1 MRQRLLPLLILRR
14 TMAYYRADGVRITHD
29 PYARGMAEKYGAPG
43 KTDADGFDPYA
54 DSVGPGIYGGT
65 VKRDDMGQVVI
76 GRQYQNHN
84 PRPGP
89 VYSGG
94 GYTPTSKRLSDAA
107 ALEAWLNEHP
117 DLVNE
122 ITTGGAQPLHNCGM
136 SARNQG
142 QVALLVSKG
151 ADIEAVDTYGYTPL
165 HRMAS
170 NNLAA
175 GAKALLE
182 AGADPNFRGGSGE
195 TAAAV
200 ARASAAGDVLRVLG
214 AHGTKRADV
223 NVQRIIVEGGGR
235 AEVQGEYVATPASK
249 IPTGFA
255 AVCVGQG
262 WDTAD
267 TWARLNAGKTW
278 FEAPN
283 GAYIYHNQLDG
294 MWWIDAP
301 SGAGIFKATGP
312 VHAPPAA
319 GYEII
324 GDHAPTPSI
333 RIFRG

>member
-1 MRQRLLPLLILRR
+1 
-14 TMAYYRADGVRITHD
+14 MAYYRADGVRITHD

-117 DLVNE
+117 DLVND
-122 ITTGGAQPLHNCGM
+122 ISTGGAQPLHNCGM

-170 NNLAA
+170 NTSPPAPRLSS
-175 GAKALLE
+175 KQE
-182 AGADPNFRGGSGE
+182 P
-195 TAAAV
+195 TPT
-200 ARASAAGDVLRVLG
+200 SAAG
-214 AHGTKRADV
+214 RA
-223 NVQRIIVEGGGR
+223 RPRPPWRGR
-235 AEVQGEYVATPASK
+235 APRATCCESS
-249 IPTGFA
+249 
-255 AVCVGQG
+255 
-262 WDTAD
+262 
-267 TWARLNAGKTW
+267 ART
-278 FEAPN
+278 
-283 GAYIYHNQLDG
+283 
-294 MWWIDAP
+294 AP
-301 SGAGIFKATGP
+301 SART
-312 VHAPPAA
+312 
-319 GYEII
+319 
-324 GDHAPTPSI
+324 
-333 RIFRG
+333 

>member
-1 MRQRLLPLLILRR
+1 MRQRLVPLLILRR

-142 QVALLVSKG
+142 QVALLLSL
-151 ADIEAVDTYGYTPL
+151 IHIYE
-165 HRMAS
+165 
-170 NNLAA
+170 
-175 GAKALLE
+175 
-182 AGADPNFRGGSGE
+182 
-195 TAAAV
+195 
-200 ARASAAGDVLRVLG
+200 
-214 AHGTKRADV
+214 
-223 NVQRIIVEGGGR
+223 
-235 AEVQGEYVATPASK
+235 
-249 IPTGFA
+249 PT
-255 AVCVGQG
+255 
-262 WDTAD
+262 
-267 TWARLNAGKTW
+267 R
-278 FEAPN
+278 P
-283 GAYIYHNQLDG
+283 Y
-294 MWWIDAP
+294 
-301 SGAGIFKATGP
+301 
-312 VHAPPAA
+312 
-319 GYEII
+319 
-324 GDHAPTPSI
+324 
-333 RIFRG
+333 